1 MILIATVWPGA
12 LVIAP
17 VMGLAMVILGPSG
30 TLARIFALWSRIAGI
45 NSVMVVFVLVHYYDY
60 FYNVSLSVF
69 PMLLLPSSRALQ
81 CLIVDLYIAHVEKL
95 RYTRGWDGLH
105 TSLFKTKDNRQE
117 ITIN

>member
-1 MILIATVWPGA
+1 
-12 LVIAP
+12 
-17 VMGLAMVILGPSG
+17 
-30 TLARIFALWSRIAGI
+30 
-45 NSVMVVFVLVHYYDY
+45 MVVFVLVHYYDY

-69 PMLLLPSSRALQ
+69 PTLLLPSSRALQ
-81 CLIVDLYIAHVEKL
+81 CLIVGLYIAHVEKL